1 MAAPVQSPARLWH
14 GGIGKAPRAGRPR
27 SEVDVLH
34 VTAVDVQILSDR
46 ES

>member
-1 MAAPVQSPARLWH
+1 MGAPVQSPARVS
-14 GGIGKAPRAGRPR
+14 GTGIGKATGAGRPR